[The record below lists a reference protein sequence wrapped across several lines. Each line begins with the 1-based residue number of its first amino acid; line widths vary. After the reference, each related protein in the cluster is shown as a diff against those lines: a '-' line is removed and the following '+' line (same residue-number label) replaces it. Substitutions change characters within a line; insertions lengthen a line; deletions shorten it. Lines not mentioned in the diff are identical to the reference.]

1 MIKVKEYADRR
12 SDAANA
18 KAALLEKF
26 RSAATAPDLAHKL
39 AVRGEVARLRN
50 ARLAVREAEKQLEQ
64 QIVAAEAAAVIEA
77 ELQRQA
83 EEAAMI
89 EAKQSAQARRIAL
102 VLSDEAARKAA
113 RDLRYAKRKAVQ
125 LGAR

>member
-1 MIKVKEYADRR
+1 MIKVKEYADRK

-26 RSAATAPDLAHKL
+26 RSAAKAPGLAKKL
-39 AVRGEVARLRN
+39 AVRDEVARLRDV
-50 ARLAVREAEKQLEQ
+50 RLAARKAEKQAEQ
-64 QIVAAEAAAVIEA
+64 QIEAAKAAAVIET
-77 ELQRQA
+77 EMQRRA
-83 EEAAMI
+83 EEAALI
-89 EAKQSAQARRIAL
+89 EAKQSAQAKRIAL

-113 RDLRYAKRKAVQ
+113 RDLRYAKRKAGQ